1 MEFGN
6 VLFGNEMGTWTG
18 AAFEAPVDG
27 IYIFNL
33 HLLTYYSSRSYRLRA
48 LINDGDDGVD
58 HLLEN
63 SAQYRSYSYDGH
75 GHYFQIE
82 RELKVG
88 DILTIKD
95 DYAYNSLYDYTYHK
109 CSTNEQEHSCS
120 YITGRLIKK
129 L

>member
-1 MEFGN
+1 M
-6 VLFGNEMGTWTG
+6 LFGNELGSWTG
-18 AAFEAPVDG
+18 TSFVAPVDG
-27 IYIFNL
+27 VYIFNL
-33 HLLTYYSSRSYRLRA
+33 HLLTYYSSRAYRLLV
-48 LINDGDDGVD
+48 LINNGDDGVD
-58 HLLEN
+58 QLLEN
-63 SAQYRSYSYDGH
+63 SSRFRSYDYDGH

-95 DYAYNSLYDYTYHK
+95 EYTYHTLFDYNYNQCK
-109 CSTNEQEHSCS
+109 TNEQEHSCS

>member
-33 HLLTYYSSRSYRLRA
+33 HLLSRYVNRAYRLRA
-48 LINDGDDGVD
+48 MINNGEEGVD
-58 HLLEN
+58 MLLEN
-63 SAQYRSYSYDGH
+63 SAYSSSSNSSGH
-75 GHYFQIE
+75 GHYFQIV

-95 DYAYNSLYDYTYHK
+95 EYVYSSLYDYTYHK
-109 CSTNEQEHSCS
+109 CSTNGQEHSCS